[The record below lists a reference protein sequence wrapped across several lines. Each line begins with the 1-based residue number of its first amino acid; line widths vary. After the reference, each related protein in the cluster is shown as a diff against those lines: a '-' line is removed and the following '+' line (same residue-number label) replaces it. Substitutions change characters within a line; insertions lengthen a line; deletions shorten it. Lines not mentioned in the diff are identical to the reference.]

1 MDACAA
7 ADPLTQYL
15 THFDPLIGD
24 ARTRRLFRATVAGI
38 LTCGS
43 TICAQIAAHSPECA
57 GPHGTQRIRR
67 FVHGITTKRS
77 HLAAPDLTAAVR
89 QRTLARL
96 QATPPAE
103 LWLVLDGSDLRK
115 PQARALQ
122 YLDQVP
128 TLDGR
133 IGPGYHTLT
142 VLAVAPG
149 LRGVL
154 YQTVYSTRQPGFRSE
169 SLEIQTALTTVIT
182 AVAAALPQ
190 TRVVW
195 IMDREYDDIA
205 VWRTIW
211 QAGQHLV
218 CRVKHRER
226 LVRYYGRTAQWQEG
240 HLTEAGAALQRRATV
255 DTELEVRL
263 HGQRQAKRQRVTVDL
278 AQCAIAVGYDPR
290 ARTEEPSGQQVWQR
304 ANLVEAAIR
313 ECAWEPWW
321 LLTDLPARRAAAI
334 THIFTAYRT
343 RWSVEEAF
351 HFTKTCVD
359 WEAVQVLKLEAV
371 QRLVALAWVAAG
383 YLYELGVTLD
393 EPAVQLVARLG
404 GWEGRADR
412 PPGRI
417 VLQRGLGRLLD
428 MLATAALLAGY
439 EATAGNLPPQIE
451 AFLQRGVL
459 PSDL

>member
-1 MDACAA
+1 MDAPAPG
-7 ADPLTQYL
+7 DPLTQYL
-15 THFDPLIGD
+15 AHFDPLIGD
-24 ARTRRLFRATVAGI
+24 ARTRRLFGATVTGL

-43 TICAQIAAHSPECA
+43 TICAQIAAHSPQCA
-57 GPHGTQRIRR
+57 GPHGAQRVRR
-67 FVHGITTKRS
+67 FVHGTTTQRS
-77 HLAAPDLTAAVR
+77 HLDAPALTAALR
-89 QRTLARL
+89 QRTLTRL
-96 QATPPAE
+96 QAAPPDE

-115 PQARALQ
+115 PHARQLE
-122 YLDQVP
+122 YLDRVP
-128 TLDGR
+128 RLDGG

-169 SLEIQTALTTVIT
+169 SLEIQTALSTVIA
-182 AVAAALPQ
+182 AVQAALPQ
-190 TRVVW
+190 TPVVW
-195 IMDREYDDIA
+195 IMDREYDDLA

-211 QAGQHLV
+211 HAGQHVV

-226 LVRYYGRTAQWQEG
+226 LVRYYSRTAQWQEG
-240 HLTEAGAALQRRATV
+240 HLTEAGAQLRRRATLE
-255 DTELEVRL
+255 TELEVRL

-278 AQCAIAVGYDPR
+278 AQGAVAVGYDPR
-290 ARTEEPSGQQVWQR
+290 PRTEEPSGQLVWQR

-313 ECAWEPWW
+313 DCPWAPWW
-321 LLTDLPARRAAAI
+321 LLTDLPARQAAAI
-334 THIFTAYRT
+334 THVFTAYRT

-359 WEAVQVLKLEAV
+359 WEAVQVLKLVAV

-383 YLYELGVTLD
+383 YLYELGVTLE
-393 EPAVQLVARLG
+393 EPAVHLLARLG
-404 GWEGRADR
+404 GWEGRAER

-439 EATAGNLPPQIE
+439 EATDGGLPPQIE